1 MKKTKTMPKQRHK
14 RSQSG
19 FSLIET
25 LVTMTMFF
33 FILYGVYAMV
43 SHYGAV
49 TQTEH
54 SRIRM
59 QQESRYL
66 MSSFASE
73 IKEAG
78 ALLTLADTP
87 SFLRKNDPN
96 AVAYFNGIYPLNQT
110 AFPDG
115 IIVATGDPEAFTW
128 LTGPLNGGAT
138 VLTVNN
144 AEVPGYDPGIPLYE
158 NIVLPWMKGDKGIVI
173 SKEGYLVFS
182 VESVSTTAG
191 ENTPD
196 FITIRNTPVY
206 YSGLLDTGGNPS
218 GTARYTDTAPT
229 PGNAVTY
236 PVRAPV
242 IRLTNFSIF
251 LFREVIT
258 PGKDRNTRQLIRVT
272 DTKGVSDVLDVKKD
286 ADITIVSENIW
297 DMQISYI
304 AYEDKVFQT
313 ADRYTT
319 PDPNHHY
326 FAGGMT
332 SSSLVNLLEDIRT
345 KRLKQLDMT
354 IVSITEELPG
364 KGEKIKGERQIPAIG
379 DQSAYYLPAGK
390 YSYRLMTVS
399 LDPRNY
405 NIATF

>member
-1 MKKTKTMPKQRHK
+1 MKKTRTMPKQRHK

-33 FILYGVYAMV
+33 FILYGVYAMI

-66 MSSFASE
+66 MASFASE

-78 ALLTLADTP
+78 AVLTMAGTP
-87 SFLRKNDPN
+87 VFSLKGEP
-96 AVAYFNGIYPLNQT
+96 YFNGIYPLNQT

-115 IIVATGDPEAFTW
+115 IIVATGDPEATTKLYAQF
-128 LTGPLNGGAT
+128 NGGASSM
-138 VLTVNN
+138 TVND
-144 AEVPGYDPGIPLYE
+144 AEVAGYDPGIPLYE
-158 NIVLPWMKGDKGIVI
+158 NSVLPWMKGDKGIVV
-173 SKEGYLVFS
+173 SKEGYLVFY
-182 VESVSTTAG
+182 VESASATPG
-191 ENTPD
+191 KGTPD
-196 FITIRNTPVY
+196 YITIRETPVY
-206 YSGLLDTGGNPS
+206 YSGLLDTGGNPT
-218 GTARYTDTAPT
+218 GTARYTDSAPT
-229 PGNAVTY
+229 PGNAVLY
-236 PVRAPV
+236 PAGSPV

-258 PGKDRNTRQLIRVT
+258 PGRDRNTRQLIRVN
-272 DTKGVSDVLDVKKD
+272 DAKGISDVLAAKKN

-304 AYEDKVFQT
+304 AYEDKVFLT
-313 ADRYTT
+313 ADRNTT

-345 KRLKQLDMT
+345 RRLKQLDMT

-364 KGEKIKGERQIPAIG
+364 KGEKIEGERKIPAIG
-379 DQSAYYLPAGK
+379 DQTAYYLPAGK